1 MNDFFLERTKYTP
14 EIDFRFSAHTLSLT
28 GESFP
33 ENAALFYSAIFAQVR
48 EYLSGL
54 TVGQVTANA
63 RLTYFNSSSTRQIFS
78 LFSQLNDAAG
88 KGNVVTV
95 NWDFDEDDD
104 RLREFGEE
112 IAQEFT
118 DLRVKLNAHAGK

>member
-33 ENAALFYSAIFAQVR
+33 ENAALFYSAIFGQVR

-78 LFSQLNDAAG
+78 LF
-88 KGNVVTV
+88 
-95 NWDFDEDDD
+95 F
-104 RLREFGEE
+104 
-112 IAQEFT
+112 
-118 DLRVKLNAHAGK
+118 